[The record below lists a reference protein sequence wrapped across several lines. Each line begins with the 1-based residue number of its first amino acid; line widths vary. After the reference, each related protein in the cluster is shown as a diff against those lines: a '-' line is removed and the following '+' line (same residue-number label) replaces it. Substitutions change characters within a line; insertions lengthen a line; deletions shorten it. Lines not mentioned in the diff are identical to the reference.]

1 MKNKTRK
8 QSQNKK
14 AGIFAAGMIL
24 AVIIFMAAAWFA
36 FNTTNNK
43 IKAEIQTLSIL
54 NNFNNEQV
62 KFSFY
67 AHDSQKLAAS
77 QAFYELAKEA
87 AIDPLSD
94 SCYIKE
100 TYFIWSE
107 HCHPQTDQV
116 TRLFLNKY
124 NQTFSKLIRDYPN
137 KNISADFANI
147 IEGDKLTSTSLPII
161 LEEKK
166 KATFATYTITQD
178 ISPKPPLQTDLVGE
192 KIYLDNFENIYN
204 GVLSRKSSC
213 SIINEACF
221 EDLGFAHWNDKVEDK
236 GAYLLFTLTTKETH
250 FFQEGNALV
259 YKPIVLNFVI
269 EK

>member
-1 MKNKTRK
+1 MNKHN
-8 QSQNKK
+8 QNKK

-43 IKAEIQTLSIL
+43 IKVEIQTLSIL

-62 KFSFY
+62 KFTFY
-67 AHDSQKLAAS
+67 AHESQKLAAS
-77 QAFYELAKEA
+77 QGFYELAKEA

-100 TYFIWSE
+100 NYFIWSE

-116 TRLFLNKY
+116 NRLFLNKY
-124 NQTFSKLIRDYPN
+124 NQTFSRLIKDYPN

-147 IEGDKLTSTSLPII
+147 LEGDKLTSTSLPII

-166 KATFATYTITQD
+166 KATFATYTIIKD
-178 ISPKPPLQTDLVGE
+178 IAPKPPLQTDLVGE
-192 KIYLDNFENIYN
+192 KIYLDNFENIYSQI
-204 GVLSRKSSC
+204 LSRKSSC
-213 SIINEACF
+213 TTINEDCF
-221 EDLGFAHWNDKVEDK
+221 KSLGVAHWNDKVEDK
-236 GAYLLFTLTTKETH
+236 GAYLLFTLTTKEIH
-250 FFQEGNALV
+250 FFQENNNIV